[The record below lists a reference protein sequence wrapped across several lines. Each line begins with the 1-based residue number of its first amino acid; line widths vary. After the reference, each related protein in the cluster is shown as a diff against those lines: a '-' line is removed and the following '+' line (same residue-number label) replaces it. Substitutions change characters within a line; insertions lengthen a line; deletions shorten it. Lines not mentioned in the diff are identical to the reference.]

1 MDNAVKYSGEKETYI
16 KVSLFAEEDM
26 IVSEVSDH
34 GLGIGEAD
42 QAFIFERFF
51 RADKARNREIG
62 GTGLGLSI
70 IENIVKIYKGSIA
83 VESEIGKGSIF
94 TMKIPKAKLTKL

>member
-1 MDNAVKYSGEKETYI
+1 
-16 KVSLFAEEDM
+16 M
-26 IVSEVSDH
+26 IVSEVLDH

-42 QAFIFERFF
+42 QAFIFDRFF

-70 IENIVKIYKGSIA
+70 IQNIVKIYKGSI
-83 VESEIGKGSIF
+83 VVKSEIGSGSTF
-94 TMKIPKAKLTKL
+94 TMKIPKPKVMKL